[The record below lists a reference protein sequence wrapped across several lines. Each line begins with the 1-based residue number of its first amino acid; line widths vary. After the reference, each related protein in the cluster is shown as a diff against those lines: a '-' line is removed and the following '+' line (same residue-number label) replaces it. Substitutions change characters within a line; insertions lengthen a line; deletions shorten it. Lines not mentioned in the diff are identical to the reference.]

1 MIGEIWTYKA
11 TKPSDN
17 LEKIRPVLVIGDD
30 GDNGLE
36 FVDINYAIISSSA
49 SCGKYDVEINEEIF
63 KGMTSVG
70 NNPTV
75 NGIDLTIETYI
86 LDFNE
91 NIYNKEIKLYFIDK
105 IRDEIKFNNIDEL
118 VNQLKKDKKY
128 VETKNI
134 AICQKNL

>member
-49 SCGKYDVEINEEIF
+49 SCGKFEINEETAKCIGL
-63 KGMTSVG
+63 KRPSVIKTTKIYTG
-70 NNPTV
+70 SRQKL
-75 NGIDLTIETYI
+75 GCKIGDLTDELRKEFMCKYKEYQ
-86 LDFNE
+86 E
-91 NIYNKEIKLYFIDK
+91 NIMDK
-105 IRDEIKFNNIDEL
+105 WN
-118 VNQLKKDKKY
+118 
-128 VETKNI
+128 
-134 AICQKNL
+134 

>member
-1 MIGEIWTYKA
+1 MGLVIGEIWTYKA

-36 FVDINYAIISSSA
+36 FVDINYVIISSSA

-86 LDFNE
+86 LDFNDA
-91 NIYNKEIKLYFIDK
+91 KVQRSKCRSCLQDK
-105 IRDEIKFNNIDEL
+105 TFEL
-118 VNQLKKDKKY
+118 G
-128 VETKNI
+128 T
-134 AICQKNL
+134 C